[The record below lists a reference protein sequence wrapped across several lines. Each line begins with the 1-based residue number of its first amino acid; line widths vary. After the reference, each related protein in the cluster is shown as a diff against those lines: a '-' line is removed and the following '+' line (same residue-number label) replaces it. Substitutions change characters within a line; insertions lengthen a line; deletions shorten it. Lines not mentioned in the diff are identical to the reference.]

1 MPRFPTK
8 LGLRFICVRTHA
20 VALSLGMGWS
30 RLFFLADVPGEPLL
44 VVLLVAPKG
53 RQPYDETVRRLGE
66 KKNTAACN
74 VSVIKQPH
82 MTPRGSGGPRGGIH
96 PSTALAGVRMHLEMG
111 IVHLL
116 LS

>member
-66 KKNTAACN
+66 KKKHGSLQRFGYQTT
-74 VSVIKQPH
+74 PH
-82 MTPRGSGGPRGGIH
+82 DPTRVGGPKGRDPPKHCTGWSANA
-96 PSTALAGVRMHLEMG
+96 P
-111 IVHLL
+111 
-116 LS
+116 